1 MPSTPKSAPTAAE
14 REAQQPAAALT
25 NKQRRKL
32 SKKEQAAY
40 ALEMV
45 EVRRR
50 EARARQI
57 RRRVVTAIS
66 IVAGVAV
73 VLAGGGLIAWAVVRA
88 GQVGPA
94 NMLSDGILLTGS
106 TDQST
111 GKATLTP
118 ISTDPL
124 QAGDKPV
131 ATNLTSYK
139 QTANIALYLDY
150 ASPKTATFAKANG
163 SAIEQWLAAGYITVE
178 IHPVS
183 TSTTASNDYSKRAA
197 NALACVAN
205 SDPQHFLAVS
215 DALLAAA
222 STTKE
227 TTMSTA
233 ALQAL
238 VTKAGVS
245 STDVTSCIGGFKYAS
260 WVTAATQRAMHGG
273 LLNANKKSLTTVPL
287 VVVDKTAYTGKL
299 TDNKALTTFIS
310 DTYAVTQAAANGSS
324 ATPTPAASATPTAT
338 PTP

>member
-1 MPSTPKSAPTAAE
+1 MPSTPKSAPLEEQA
-14 REAQQPAAALT
+14 RALT

-40 ALEMV
+40 SLEMV

-50 EARARQI
+50 EARSRKI
-57 RRRVVTAIS
+57 RRRIVTAIA
-66 IVAGVAV
+66 IVSGVAV
-73 VLAGGGLIAWAVVRA
+73 VLTGSGLIVWAVVRA
-88 GQVGPA
+88 GEVGPA
-94 NMLSDGILLTGS
+94 NMLSDGMLLTGS

-118 ISTDPL
+118 ITTEAL
-124 QAGDKPV
+124 QAGAKPV
-131 ATNLTSYK
+131 ATDQAGYR
-139 QTANIALYLDY
+139 QTANIVLYLDY
-150 ASPKTATFAKANG
+150 ASPTTAKFAAANG
-163 SAIEQWLAAGYITVE
+163 SAMEQWLAAGYVTLE

-222 STTKE
+222 STKKE

-233 ALQAL
+233 ALQGL

-245 STDVTSCIGGFKYAS
+245 STAVTGCINGYSFAN
-260 WVTAATQRAMHGG
+260 WVTAATQRATHGG
-273 LLNANKKSLTTVPL
+273 LLNADRTSLTTVPL
-287 VVVDKTAYTGKL
+287 VVVDKKAYAGKL

-310 DTYAVTQAAANGSS
+310 DTFTAAQPTPGGSTASPTPTPSATPPPS
-324 ATPTPAASATPTAT
+324 ATPTP
-338 PTP
+338 

>member
-1 MPSTPKSAPTAAE
+1 MTFPRMPGMPSTPTPD
-14 REAQQPAAALT
+14 LT

-40 ALEMV
+40 SLEMV

-50 EARARQI
+50 EARNRKI
-57 RRRVVTAIS
+57 RRRMVTAVS

-73 VLAGGGLIAWAVVRA
+73 VLAGTGLIVWNVVRA

-94 NMLSDGILLTGS
+94 NMLSDGMLLTGS
-106 TDQST
+106 TDQTT

-118 ISTDPL
+118 ITTDAL
-124 QAGDKPV
+124 QADAKPV

-139 QTANIALYLDY
+139 QTANIVLYLDY
-150 ASPKTATFAKANG
+150 ASPKTATFAAKNG
-163 SAIEQWLAAGYITVE
+163 SAIEQWLAAGYVTVE

-205 SDPQHFLAVS
+205 SDPSYFLAVS

-222 STTKE
+222 STKKE

-238 VTKAGVS
+238 VTKAGV
-245 STDVTSCIGGFKYAS
+245 TDSAVTGCISGYKYAN
-260 WVTAATQRAMHGG
+260 WVTAATHRATHGG
-273 LLNANKKSLTTVPL
+273 LMNANRKSLTTVPL

-299 TDNKALTTFIS
+299 TDTAALTTFIS
-310 DTYAVTQAAANGSS
+310 DTFATDQGAGDGSTAS
-324 ATPTPAASATPTAT
+324 PTPTPT
-338 PTP
+338 PTPTP

>member
-1 MPSTPKSAPTAAE
+1 MPGMPSTPKSAPLEEQA
-14 REAQQPAAALT
+14 RALT

-40 ALEMV
+40 SLEMV

-50 EARARQI
+50 EARSRKI
-57 RRRVVTAIS
+57 RRRIVTAIA
-66 IVAGVAV
+66 IVSGVAV
-73 VLAGGGLIAWAVVRA
+73 VLTGSGLIVWAVVRA
-88 GQVGPA
+88 GEVGPA

-118 ISTDPL
+118 ITTDAL
-124 QAGDKPV
+124 QADAKPV
-131 ATNLTSYK
+131 ATNLTTYK
-139 QTANIALYLDY
+139 QTANIVLYLDY
-150 ASPKTATFAKANG
+150 ASPATAKFAAANG
-163 SAIEQWLAAGYITVE
+163 SAMEQWLAAGYVTLE

-222 STTKE
+222 STKNE

-245 STDVTSCIGGFKYAS
+245 STAVTGCINGYSYAN
-260 WVTAATQRAMHGG
+260 WVTAATQRATHGG

-287 VVVDKTAYTGKL
+287 VVVDQKAYTGKL

-310 DTYAVTQAAANGSS
+310 DTFTAAQPAPGGSTAS
-324 ATPTPAASATPTAT
+324 PTPSPTPTPTP
-338 PTP
+338 

>member
-14 REAQQPAAALT
+14 RAGQKPAPALT

-50 EARARQI
+50 EARARKI
-57 RRRVVTAIS
+57 RRRIVTAIA

-73 VLAGGGLIAWAVVRA
+73 VLSGTGLIVWTVVRA
-88 GQVGPA
+88 GEVGPA

-118 ISTDPL
+118 ITTEAL
-124 QAGDKPV
+124 QADAKPV
-131 ATNLTSYK
+131 ATNLATYK
-139 QTANIALYLDY
+139 QTANIVLYLDY

-163 SAIEQWLAAGYITVE
+163 SAMEQWLAAGYVTLE

-205 SDPQHFLAVS
+205 SAPNYFLAVS

-222 STTKE
+222 STKKE

-238 VTKAGVS
+238 VTKAGVTN
-245 STDVTSCIGGFKYAS
+245 TDVTNCIKGYKYAS
-260 WVTAATQRAMHGG
+260 WETAATHRATHGG

-287 VVVDKTAYTGKL
+287 VVVDQKAYTGKL
-299 TDNKALTTFIS
+299 TDNTALTKFVS
-310 DTYAVTQAAANGSS
+310 DTFAATQGAGNGS
-324 ATPTPAASATPTAT
+324 TAT
-338 PTP
+338 PTPTPTPTP

>member
-14 REAQQPAAALT
+14 RAEQTPAPALT

-32 SKKEQAAY
+32 SKKEQEAY

-50 EARARQI
+50 EARARKI
-57 RRRVVTAIS
+57 RRRIVTAIS

-73 VLAGGGLIAWAVVRA
+73 VIAGAGLIVWAVVRA

-118 ISTDPL
+118 ITTDAL

-131 ATNLTSYK
+131 ATNLTNYK
-139 QTANIALYLDY
+139 QTANIVLYLDY
-150 ASPKTATFAKANG
+150 ASPKTAKFAKANG
-163 SAIEQWLAAGYITVE
+163 TAMEQWLAAGYVTLE

-205 SDPQHFLAVS
+205 SDPSYVLGVS

-238 VTKAGVS
+238 VTKAGVTS
-245 STDVTSCIGGFKYAS
+245 ADVTNCISGYKYAS
-260 WVTAATQRAMHGG
+260 WVTAATQRATHGG

-287 VVVDKTAYTGKL
+287 VVVDKTVYTGKL
-299 TDNKALTTFIS
+299 TDTKALTTFIS
-310 DTYAVTQAAANGSS
+310 DTFAVSQGSGS
-324 ATPTPAASATPTAT
+324 GATPTPT
-338 PTP
+338 PTPTP